1 MDYKLLIDTAALAGT
16 VMLENGAEIYRVEE
30 TINYI
35 LKVSGLKTTQAFV
48 ISTGFMISLDDP
60 DIDALTVVRRVNKS
74 TTNLN
79 MIASVND
86 ISRKFYKGEI
96 TLEEAFYQIKHL
108 KRNVYPWW
116 LKYMYNSWS
125 CFFYRYVWRKLAR
138 HVLYRNS
145 GAMSCRMAA
154 YWKSN

>member
-116 LKYMYNSWS
+116 IDWDI
-125 CFFYRYVWRKLAR
+125 
-138 HVLYRNS
+138 
-145 GAMSCRMAA
+145 
-154 YWKSN
+154 

>member
-1 MDYKLLIDTAALAGT
+1 MIFQ
-16 VMLENGAEIYRVEE
+16 ESFI
-30 TINYI
+30 
-35 LKVSGLKTTQAFV
+35 KV
-48 ISTGFMISLDDP
+48 
-60 DIDALTVVRRVNKS
+60 
-74 TTNLN
+74 
-79 MIASVND
+79 
-86 ISRKFYKGEI
+86 EI

-116 LKYMYNSWS
+116 LKDI
-125 CFFYRYVWRKLAR
+125 CIILGVAFFTGMFGGKLAR